1 MISRVRNA
9 LFREPSGRPETLVMF
24 GGAVVLSGLAGYAYV
39 AGGTRLVWTV
49 AMAVGFALAGV
60 AEALPTGRRRAAGG
74 LRIAAIVLML
84 SLIGVVAFAP
94 EYVV

>member
-1 MISRVRNA
+1 VHSRVRNV
-9 LFREPSGRPETLVMF
+9 LCREPSGWPETLVMF
-24 GGAVVLSGLAGYAYV
+24 SGAVVLSDLAGYAYV

-60 AEALPTGRRRAAGG
+60 AEALPAGRRRAAGG

-84 SLIGVVAFAP
+84 ILIGVVAFAP

>member
-1 MISRVRNA
+1 MHSRVRNA

-24 GGAVVLSGLAGYAYV
+24 GGAVVLSGLAGYGYV
-39 AGGTRLVWTV
+39 VGGTTLIGSLT
-49 AMAVGFALAGV
+49 MAVGFALSGV
-60 AEALPTGRRRAAGG
+60 AEALPAGRRRTAGG

>member
-1 MISRVRNA
+1 
-9 LFREPSGRPETLVMF
+9 MF
-24 GGAVVLSGLAGYAYV
+24 GGAVILSSLAGYGYV
-39 AGGTRLVWTV
+39 VGGTTLVGSLT
-49 AMAVGFALAGV
+49 MAVGFALSGV
-60 AEALPTGRRRAAGG
+60 AEALPAGRRWAAGG

>member
-1 MISRVRNA
+1 
-9 LFREPSGRPETLVMF
+9 MF
-24 GGAVVLSGLAGYAYV
+24 SGAVALSGLASYAYV

-49 AMAVGFALAGV
+49 AMAAGFALAGV
-60 AEALPTGRRRAAGG
+60 AEALPAGRRRVAGG

-84 SLIGVVAFAP
+84 ILIGVVAFAP